1 MYLAVLC
8 WAKSSVPVVET
19 CCIHVCRVIANAP
32 LFGNS
37 MRHQWQLTE
46 NYNIIL
52 LEVLLADNDLQGLTF
67 LYGCAYA
74 KSAQTP
80 PLLWCIY
87 NTYVR
92 TYVKIILDNNRIL

>member
-19 CCIHVCRVIANAP
+19 CCIHVCRVIANVP
-32 LFGNS
+32 LYGNS
-37 MRHQWQLTE
+37 MQSTE

-52 LEVLLADNDLQGLTF
+52 LEVLLADNNLQGLTF

-87 NTYVR
+87 DTYVH
-92 TYVKIILDNNRIL
+92 T